1 MNAAAAALAG
11 VPEFTLVKP
20 ITMMTDQPLFETITG
35 CRSCGS
41 TRITP
46 ILALGETP
54 LADLLLSEA
63 DLKNNEPIVPLD
75 VAFCPDCCLVQITE
89 TVRPEVLF
97 HSDYPYFSS
106 VISSLMDHS
115 RKNALELIE
124 TRKLD
129 KNSLVVELASNDG
142 YMLQNFME
150 RGIPVLGIDP
160 ANAPAQAA
168 IKKGVPTLVEFFR
181 PQLAQKLAAEGKLA
195 DVIIANNVLAHVA
208 NLNGFVGGIAAIL
221 KPDGTTSIECPYLV
235 DLLDKC
241 EFDTIYHQHLCFFS
255 VLALDKLFR
264 RHGLYINNIRHVS
277 IHGGSLRIYAGRK
290 ENVQDSVRAMIAD
303 ERSRGL
309 DKLEAYTAFGAMVEK
324 VRHDLTTL
332 IADLKAQ
339 GKRIAAYGA
348 AAKGTTMLSFCG
360 LDHHVIEYVVDKNA
374 FKQGRYMP
382 GSRLPI
388 YPPERLLQDAPDYVL
403 LLPWNFTDEILGQ
416 QAEYRARGGKFIIP
430 IPSAHV
436 V

>member
-1 MNAAAAALAG
+1 
-11 VPEFTLVKP
+11 
-20 ITMMTDQPLFETITG
+20 MTKQPLFETIDG

-41 TRITP
+41 RNLKP
-46 ILALGETP
+46 ILSLGQTP
-54 LADLLLSEA
+54 LADLLLTEA
-63 DLKNNEPIVPLD
+63 DLKNQEPIVPLN
-75 VAFCPDCCLVQITE
+75 VVYCPDCCLVQIAE
-89 TVRPEVLF
+89 TVRPEILF

-106 VISSLMDHS
+106 VIASLMEHS
-115 RKNALELIE
+115 RANALELIE
-124 TRKLD
+124 KRKL
-129 KNSLVVELASNDG
+129 NESSLVVELASNDG
-142 YMLQNFME
+142 YMLQNFMA

-160 ANAPAQAA
+160 ANAPAQVA
-168 IKKGVPTLVEFFR
+168 ITKGVPTLIEFFR
-181 PQLAQKLAAEGKLA
+181 PELAQKLAAEGKLA
-195 DVIIANNVLAHVA
+195 DVVIANNVLAHVA
-208 NLNGFVGGIAAIL
+208 NLNGFVSGIAAIL

-264 RHGLYINNIRHVS
+264 RHGLFINDIRHVS

-303 ERSRGL
+303 ERRRGL
-309 DKLEAYTAFGAMVEK
+309 DKVDAYTAFGAKVDK
-324 VRHDLTTL
+324 VRQDLTAL
-332 IADLKAQ
+332 IGELKAQ

-348 AAKGTTMLSFCG
+348 AAKGTTMLSYCG
-360 LDHHVIEYVVDKNA
+360 LDHRTIEYVVDKNA

-388 YPPERLLQDAPDYVL
+388 CAPERLLQDAPDYVL

-430 IPSAHV
+430 IPSARV